1 MMMTDKRSTDTRPYD
16 FMSISHT
23 NAIRGVLM
31 LIIILYHESLY
42 LGIEIMPREGAYAV
56 MMFFFLSGYGL
67 YLSSDKPN
75 YFRDFVQKKIVGLIL
90 RYWIIELLMVLVV
103 AILFLSTDGIIDNM
117 IGVLFSRPHWYV
129 FQLLFFY
136 LFFYLAFL
144 AFRDKRYSV
153 LVLCLTIPVLM
164 YMQFRFFQS
173 NLYLRS
179 GLGFV
184 FGLLFARHKGYFDR
198 IPAILRIVLVIC
210 AGCFLFF
217 IDDYSYKVSV
227 YVAPI
232 FFLMM
237 ALILSSID
245 LGWYSAILVMLG
257 AAIYATG
264 SVTCGVAVILA
275 GLCEFA
281 YTSSVLSRMGKYSL
295 EVYLIHY
302 TFLTY
307 FYEEFSIDDPLLL
320 FLIVATVSIMVSVII
335 KFVSDFILNRFNTAV
350 SKVGN
355 ESCAGI
361 TPK

>member
-1 MMMTDKRSTDTRPYD
+1 
-16 FMSISHT
+16 
-23 NAIRGVLM
+23 
-31 LIIILYHESLY
+31 
-42 LGIEIMPREGAYAV
+42 
-56 MMFFFLSGYGL
+56 
-67 YLSSDKPN
+67 
-75 YFRDFVQKKIVGLIL
+75 
-90 RYWIIELLMVLVV
+90 
-103 AILFLSTDGIIDNM
+103 
-117 IGVLFSRPHWYV
+117 
-129 FQLLFFY
+129 
-136 LFFYLAFL
+136 
-144 AFRDKRYSV
+144 
-153 LVLCLTIPVLM
+153 
-164 YMQFRFFQS
+164 
-173 NLYLRS
+173 
-179 GLGFV
+179 
-184 FGLLFARHKGYFDR
+184 
-198 IPAILRIVLVIC
+198 
-210 AGCFLFF
+210 
-217 IDDYSYKVSV
+217 
-227 YVAPI
+227 
-232 FFLMM
+232 
-237 ALILSSID
+237 
-245 LGWYSAILVMLG
+245 MLG